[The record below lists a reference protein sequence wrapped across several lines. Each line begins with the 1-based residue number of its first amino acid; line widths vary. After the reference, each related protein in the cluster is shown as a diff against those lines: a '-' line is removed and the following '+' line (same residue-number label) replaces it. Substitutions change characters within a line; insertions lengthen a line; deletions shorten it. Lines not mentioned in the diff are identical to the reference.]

1 MKTILFC
8 SILTLLTLQSFSQ
21 KDSLIAKNRKFI
33 SMELSLS
40 TSKSI
45 YANPIDDKDRSDYN
59 GLGGNI
65 KISSGKFI
73 SKGIARI
80 FSLGIGRSGGNFQ
93 NLYSSSSSTTH
104 NLFLGYALERYLMV
118 SSKFGVFGGVSGGFM
133 YSFSSQL
140 SKPNESITIVDLQN
154 DRFIE
159 QSNSISSSSI
169 DFKVYTGITYFIS
182 SKWALSAIVGG
193 INLISISHN
202 QNYSNSQILKS
213 NNDILSIDNT
223 SSGNRYNFNPSFVF
237 NNSGFTIRYFIK

>member
-1 MKTILFC
+1 MKTMLFC

-33 SMELSLS
+33 SMGIELS
-40 TSKSI
+40 TSKNT

-73 SKGIARI
+73 SKGVARI
-80 FSLGIGRSGGNFQ
+80 FSLGIGRSSGKFQ
-93 NLYSSSSSTTH
+93 NLLINTNSATH
-104 NLFLGYALERYLMV
+104 NLSFGCALERYLMV
-118 SSKFGVFGGVSGGFM
+118 SPKFGVFGGISGGFT
-133 YSFSSQL
+133 YSFSSQF
-140 SKPNESITIVDLQN
+140 SKLNESVIANPQN
-154 DRFIE
+154 DTFVE
-159 QSNSISSSSI
+159 QSNSISSSLI

-182 SKWALSAIVGG
+182 PKWALSAVVGS
-193 INLISISHN
+193 IDLISISHN
-202 QNYSNSQILKS
+202 QNYSNSQFLKS

-223 SSGNRYNFNPSFVF
+223 SSGNRYNFNPSFVI